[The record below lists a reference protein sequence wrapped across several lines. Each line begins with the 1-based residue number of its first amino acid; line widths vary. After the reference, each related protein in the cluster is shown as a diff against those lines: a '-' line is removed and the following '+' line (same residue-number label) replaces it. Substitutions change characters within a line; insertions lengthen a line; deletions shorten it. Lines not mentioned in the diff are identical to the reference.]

1 MTVEEFELQKT
12 LLKKDLETNKQRIT
26 EDINHLTNEFKLG
39 AVLKSLVDEE
49 VKENA
54 VKLVA
59 IKTVDFVS
67 ELAKDKIQDAEFENE
82 NSRKIFQFLADIFPN
97 IIKQVIA
104 RYGEEEEEEQAPK

>member
-1 MTVEEFELQKT
+1 MTVEEFELKKA
-12 LLKKDLETNKQRIT
+12 LLKKDLEVSKQKVTN
-26 EDINHLTNEFKLG
+26 DINELSHQFRLG

-82 NSRKIFQFLADIFPN
+82 NSRKLFQFLAEIFPD
-97 IIKQVIA
+97 ILKQVIA
-104 RYGEEEEEEQAPK
+104 KYGEEEEENQEE